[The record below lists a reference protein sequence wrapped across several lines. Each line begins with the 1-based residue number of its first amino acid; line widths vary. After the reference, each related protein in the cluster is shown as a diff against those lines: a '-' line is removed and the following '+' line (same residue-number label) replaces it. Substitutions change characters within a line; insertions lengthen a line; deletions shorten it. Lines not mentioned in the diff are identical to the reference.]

1 VNVLG
6 LIVDWLVYGVVGLSS
21 ASALGRSLHYFIY
34 DSIELLVLLFL
45 TVAVIGTIRTYI
57 PPARIRLWLGHN
69 TLKAHV
75 AAAAFGAVTP
85 FCSCSSI
92 PIFIGML
99 SAGVPLGVSFSFL
112 ITSPLVNE
120 YLVVLMLATFGW
132 KIAVA
137 YVLAGL
143 LLGIIGGIVLGRLHL
158 EKHLDA
164 DMLALPKEK
173 RYSSFRERLKTGLR
187 ESVTIIKKIWYWV
200 LIGVALGAIIHNFVP
215 QTLIMGIMQAGG
227 IFTVPAAVVLGVPL
241 YANPTALVPIAQELF
256 AKGVPLG
263 TALAFMM
270 ATVALSLPEAVILR
284 RAMRLR
290 LILVF
295 FGVVAASII
304 IVGYLLNLLQPLLA

>member
-1 VNVLG
+1 MISGV
-6 LIVDWLVYGVVGLSS
+6 VDWLVYGVMGLSS
-21 ASALGRSLHYFIY
+21 ATAIGQAMHYFIY

-57 PPARIRLWLGHN
+57 PPTRLKRWLGHN
-69 TLKAHV
+69 SLKAHV
-75 AAAAFGAVTP
+75 AASAFGAVTP

-92 PIFIGML
+92 PIFIGL
-99 SAGVPLGVSFSFL
+99 LTAGVPLGVSFSFL

-132 KIAVA
+132 RITAV
-137 YVLAGL
+137 YVVAGM
-143 LLGIIGGIVLGRLHL
+143 LLGIIGGMVLGRLRL

-164 DMLALPKEK
+164 DMLALPKER
-173 RYSSFRERLKTGLR
+173 RYSSFKQRAMTGLS
-187 ESVTIIKKIWYWV
+187 ESVKLVRRLWYWI
-200 LIGVALGAIIHNFVP
+200 LIGVGIGAIIHNFVP
-215 QTLIMGIMQAGG
+215 QTTVESVMRAGG
-227 IFTVPAAVVLGVPL
+227 IFTVPVAVVLGVPL

-256 AKGVPLG
+256 IKGVPLG

-284 RAMRLR
+284 RAMNLR
-290 LILVF
+290 LILIF

-304 IVGYLLNLLQPLLA
+304 LVGYLINALQPLLV